1 MKNDQDYSLELDIE
15 EIMKITDK
23 KLLQKMIQQSVER
36 NMQLKDTQIKNHPFQ
51 KQRRTN
57 TTSVT
62 TGIKAIGTTTKT

>member
-36 NMQLKDTQIKNHPFQ
+36 NMQLKDTQIKNHAFGFSYNEIP
-51 KQRRTN
+51 QRLK
-57 TTSVT
+57 SKL
-62 TGIKAIGTTTKT
+62 GSE